1 MPTVAVMV
9 AGTGVQEL
17 ARDQIGTVA
26 TVLPC
31 WTVDSLMDLVGQ
43 GGVDAVVAD
52 LHDTNGAD
60 IMPAFAGFRQRS
72 PNLPLI
78 LYCLPTPAALRDIPD
93 LIAVTRGLN
102 VVFRNCEHLGLAL
115 RPMLYPPRVP
125 SAGETLARHVVPIV
139 PGPFRPFVLVSALKA
154 SPELNVETIAAWSGV
169 PRRTLQRMLQRARL
183 PSAGEVLGSCIAL
196 HVAWW
201 LDVQGWSAKQIVN
214 EMRFSHESGIVRVLR
229 HYFGCSI
236 RTLRDE
242 GGFQGLLRRFES
254 TLLGGSD
261 PERRAEAS

>member
-1 MPTVAVMV
+1 MPTVAMMV
-9 AGTGVQEL
+9 DGLTVQEL
-17 ARDQIGTVA
+17 ALDQIGTAA
-26 TVLPC
+26 TVLSC
-31 WTVDSLMDLVGQ
+31 CTVDSLIDLVGQ

-52 LHDTNGAD
+52 LHDTNGTN
-60 IMPAFAGFRQRS
+60 IMPALAAFRRQA
-72 PNLPLI
+72 PHLPLI
-78 LYCLPTPAALRDIPD
+78 LYCLPTPAALRNLPD

-115 RPMLYPPRVP
+115 SPLLHPPRVA

-154 SPELNVETIAAWSGV
+154 SPALNVETIAGWSGV

-201 LDVQGWSAKQIVN
+201 LDVQGWSAKQIVT

-242 GGFQGLLRRFES
+242 GGFQELLRRFES
-254 TLLGGSD
+254 TLLGGAA
-261 PERRAEAS
+261 PGRRAEAS